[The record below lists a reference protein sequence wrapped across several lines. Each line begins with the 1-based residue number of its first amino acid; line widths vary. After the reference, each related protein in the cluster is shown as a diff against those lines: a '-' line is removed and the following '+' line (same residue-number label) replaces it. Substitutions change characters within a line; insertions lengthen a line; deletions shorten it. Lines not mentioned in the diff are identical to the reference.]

1 MIQYDEQHDYIV
13 IGSGAGSMCAAL
25 RVAKAGK
32 KVLLLEKSEWIGG
45 TTARSGGVM
54 WIPNN
59 PFMKRDGVE
68 DSAEQ
73 ATRYLD
79 ALAEGQPPLRA
90 GTPERR
96 AAFIEEGPKM
106 LQFLTEQGVRLNRVD
121 YWPDYYDEL
130 PGGSKP
136 GRTVVSELFNMKELG
151 PWRKRFR
158 KGFLPLPLMLQDALK
173 MNRVKREWPARL
185 MLLRFIGRL
194 LGQVLTGKRFVSA
207 GAALQGQL
215 LKACLAAGVDVRTSM
230 PVTELLTAEG
240 RVVGVRAG
248 GNGGSLT
255 FSSKL
260 GVLVDAGG
268 FARNQGLRDRYLPG
282 TKTDWSNTV
291 ESDTGDLLEM
301 MMTLGADTEGL
312 GLLLGYQSMIPP
324 GKEDDMIKPG
334 AQKQGAAPHSIVVDQ
349 TGVRYLNEG
358 GSYVAFVKNMM
369 DRNAENPGSALP
381 SWIIMDAQAAKKYGI
396 AGVKKKATL
405 QKWVESGY
413 LKTADS
419 PRALAEA
426 LNMDPATLSSTIE
439 RFNGMV
445 EKQCDDDFARGKR
458 AYDQWLGDPYNAP
471 NASLGKLE
479 VGPFYAVPV
488 LPGDVSTLGG
498 VVTDVH
504 ARVLTSDGEVIPGLY
519 ATGVAAAS
527 PFGQVYP
534 GAGAS
539 IGPAYTFGYVAAG
552 HALSTNT

>member
-369 DRNAENPGSALP
+369 DRNAENPGSALT

>member
-25 RVAKAGK
+25 RVARAGK

-106 LQFLTEQGVRLNRVD
+106 LQFLAEQGIRLNRVD
-121 YWPDYYDEL
+121 YWPDYYDDL

-194 LGQVLTGKRFVSA
+194 LGQVLTGKRYVSA

-215 LKACLAAGVDVRTSM
+215 LKACLAAGVDVRTST
-230 PVTELLTAEG
+230 PVTELLTAGG
-240 RVVGVRAG
+240 RIVGVRAG
-248 GNGGSLT
+248 VNGGSITL
-255 FSSKL
+255 SSKL

-268 FARNQGLRDRYLPG
+268 FARNQALRDRYLPG

-301 MMTLGADTEGL
+301 MMALGADTEGL

-324 GKEDDMIKPG
+324 GKEGDMVKPG

-381 SWIIMDAQAAKKYGI
+381 SWIIMDSQAVNKYGI

-405 QKWVESGY
+405 KKWVEAGY

-419 PRALAEA
+419 PRSLAEA

-445 EKQCDDDFARGKR
+445 DKQCDDDFARGKR

-471 NASLGKLE
+471 NASLGRLE

-504 ARVLTSDGEVIPGLY
+504 ARVLTPDGQVIPGLY

-539 IGPAYTFGYVAAG
+539 IGPAYTFAYIAAN
-552 HALSTNT
+552 HALNANT

>member
-1 MIQYDEQHDYIV
+1 MIQYDEQYDYIV

-106 LQFLTEQGVRLNRVD
+106 LQFLAEQGIRLNRVD

-230 PVTELLTAEG
+230 PVTELLKAEE

-248 GNGGSLT
+248 GHGGSLT

-369 DRNAENPGSALP
+369 DRNAENPSSALP
-381 SWIIMDAQAAKKYGI
+381 SWIIMDSQAVKKYGI
-396 AGVKKKATL
+396 AGIKKKATL
-405 QKWVESGY
+405 QKWAESGY

-419 PRALAEA
+419 PAALAVA
-426 LNMDPATLSSTIE
+426 LNIDPSALSSTIE

-445 EKQCDDDFARGKR
+445 DKQCDDDFARGKR

-539 IGPAYTFGYVAAG
+539 IGPAYTFGYIAAG
-552 HALSTNT
+552 HVLNANT

>member
-1 MIQYDEQHDYIV
+1 
-13 IGSGAGSMCAAL
+13 
-25 RVAKAGK
+25 
-32 KVLLLEKSEWIGG
+32 
-45 TTARSGGVM
+45 
-54 WIPNN
+54 
-59 PFMKRDGVE
+59 
-68 DSAEQ
+68 
-73 ATRYLD
+73 
-79 ALAEGQPPLRA
+79 
-90 GTPERR
+90 
-96 AAFIEEGPKM
+96 
-106 LQFLTEQGVRLNRVD
+106 
-121 YWPDYYDEL
+121 
-130 PGGSKP
+130 
-136 GRTVVSELFNMKELG
+136 
-151 PWRKRFR
+151 
-158 KGFLPLPLMLQDALK
+158 MLQDALK

-194 LGQVLTGKRFVSA
+194 LGQVLTGKRYVSA

-215 LKACLAAGVDVRTSM
+215 LKACLAAGVDVRTST
-230 PVTELLTAEG
+230 PVTELLAAGG
-240 RVVGVRAG
+240 RIVGVRAG
-248 GNGGSLT
+248 VNGGSITL
-255 FSSKL
+255 SSKL

-268 FARNQGLRDRYLPG
+268 FARNQALRDRYLPG

-301 MMTLGADTEGL
+301 MMALGADTEGL

-324 GKEDDMIKPG
+324 GKEGDMVKPG

-381 SWIIMDAQAAKKYGI
+381 SWIIMDSQAVNKYGI

-405 QKWVESGY
+405 KKWVEAGY

-419 PRALAEA
+419 PRSLAEA

-445 EKQCDDDFARGKR
+445 DKQCDDDFARGKR

-471 NASLGKLE
+471 NASLGRLE

-504 ARVLTSDGEVIPGLY
+504 ARVLTPDGQVIPGLY

-539 IGPAYTFGYVAAG
+539 IGPAYTFAYIAAN
-552 HALSTNT
+552 HALNANT